1 MIPDA
6 PTSAPATINTLLF
19 KMKPV
24 VQAAIPEYEFN
35 KEITTGM
42 SAPPIGMTVN
52 MPSNNDIKTKTI
64 IKFMSV
70 GFIQVATEASINDIN
85 MTKFS
90 GC

>member
-35 KEITTGM
+35 REITTGI

-52 MPSNNDIKTKTI
+52 MPSTSDIKTKII
-64 IKFMSV
+64 IKLMSD
-70 GFIQVATEASINDIN
+70 GFIQVATEANINDIN
-85 MTKFS
+85 MIKFS